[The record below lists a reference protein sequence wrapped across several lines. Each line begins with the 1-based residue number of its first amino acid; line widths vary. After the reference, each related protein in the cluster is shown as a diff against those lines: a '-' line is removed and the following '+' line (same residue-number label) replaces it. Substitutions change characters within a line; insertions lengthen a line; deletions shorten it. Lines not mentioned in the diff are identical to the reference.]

1 VADKYVFPSQFVRI
15 FLFSSVHVVFSVLLV
30 MQQSGGQSGGQVA
43 TIMRKHNEVS
53 VYWKPSRNGWYYRVQ
68 MDGRRVEK
76 ATGVSINSKAGKM
89 AAEAKAKRIA
99 EGLRTGSQEELAKV
113 VRRPGYATAGEIVDR
128 FKQHAPAGSA
138 TKAASGFAKYVAE
151 ASGRAD
157 WRAVS
162 SHSVLTAPVL
172 RLWITERLRA
182 GRTDAGVRSS
192 VQTVKQVVAQRRM
205 HLFADMT
212 LPDLTE
218 FWKVSGG
225 KMQDQSYEPI
235 ARDILRRMDAAARC
249 PLRRENPRV
258 WAIYWLMRRA
268 GLRNSE
274 VAKLRW
280 EWVDWL
286 PGGGVDLVLTKRPDF
301 TSKNGKYGRVPV
313 NGRLMRLIAATLG
326 KGEYVIPRAHKTEAE
341 DLTHD
346 GVNAFVRRFIP
357 DGAKGAY
364 NLRKEF
370 GSRIAQRDGLEV
382 AAKLLRDSMDVV
394 EKHYHALLERPKPL

>member
-1 VADKYVFPSQFVRI
+1 
-15 FLFSSVHVVFSVLLV
+15 
-30 MQQSGGQSGGQVA
+30 
-43 TIMRKHNEVS
+43 
-53 VYWKPSRNGWYYRVQ
+53 
-68 MDGRRVEK
+68 
-76 ATGVSINSKAGKM
+76 M
-89 AAEAKAKRIA
+89 AA
-99 EGLRTGSQEELAKV
+99 GC
-113 VRRPGYATAGEIVDR
+113 
-128 FKQHAPAGSA
+128 
-138 TKAASGFAKYVAE
+138 
-151 ASGRAD
+151 
-157 WRAVS
+157 
-162 SHSVLTAPVL
+162 
-172 RLWITERLRA
+172 TE
-182 GRTDAGVRSS
+182 AGVRSS

-205 HLFADMT
+205 HLFADLT

-225 KMQDQSYEPI
+225 KAQDQSYEPI
-235 ARDILRRMDAAARC
+235 PRDILRRMDAAARI

-280 EWVDWL
+280 DWVDWL
-286 PGGGVDLVLTKRPDF
+286 PNKRGVDLVLIKRPDF
-301 TSKNGKYGRVPV
+301 HSKNGKYGRVPA
-313 NGRLMRLIAATLG
+313 NLRLMRLIQATLG
-326 KGEYVIPRAHKTEAE
+326 EGESVIPRAHKTEAD

-346 GVNAFVRRFIP
+346 GINDFVRRFIP

-364 NLRKEF
+364 NLRKEY

>member
-1 VADKYVFPSQFVRI
+1 MATKVADK
-15 FLFSSVHVVFSVLLV
+15 
-30 MQQSGGQSGGQVA
+30 SGDP
-43 TIMRKHNEVS
+43 MRKHNEVS
-53 VYWKPSRNGWYYRVQ
+53 VYWKESRNGWYYRVQ
-68 MDGRRVEK
+68 IDGKRVEK
-76 ATGVSINSKAGKM
+76 ATGVSINNKAGRA
-89 AAEAKAKRIA
+89 AAEAKAKKIS
-99 EGLRTGSQEELAKV
+99 EGLRSGNEEELAKV

-128 FKQHAPAGSA
+128 FKLHGPGGSA
-138 TKAASGFAKYVAE
+138 VKAASGFAKYVAE
-151 ASGRAD
+151 ASGKAD
-157 WRAVS
+157 WRGVS

-172 RLWITERLRA
+172 RNWITVRLAA
-182 GRTDAGVRSS
+182 GCTEAGVRSS

-205 HLFADMT
+205 HLFADLT

-225 KMQDQSYEPI
+225 KAQDQSYEPI
-235 ARDILRRMDAAARC
+235 PRDILRRMDAAARI

-280 EWVDWL
+280 DWVDWL
-286 PGGGVDLVLTKRPDF
+286 PNKRGVDLVLIKRPDF
-301 TSKNGKYGRVPV
+301 HSKNGKYGRVPA
-313 NGRLMRLIAATLG
+313 NLRLMRLIQAALG
-326 KGEYVIPRAHKTEAE
+326 EGEYVIPRAHKTEAD

-346 GVNAFVRRFIP
+346 GINDFVRRFIP

-364 NLRKEF
+364 NLRKEY